1 MQIVANNKKAYYDY
15 FIEETIEAGIVL
27 VGTEVKSIQ
36 EGACS
41 MKDGYIRI
49 DGNEVSVI
57 GMHIP
62 VYSNGN
68 IFNHDPDRVKKL
80 LLNKAEIRKL
90 RQKTEQ
96 AGYTLVPTKVYFNDK
111 HLVKVEVGVAKGKK
125 NYDKRESIK
134 QRDVNRQIA
143 RGDY

>member
-1 MQIVANNKKAYYDY
+1 MQVIANNKKAYYDF

-27 VGTEVKSIQ
+27 VGTEVKSMR

-49 DGNEVSVI
+49 DGTEVSLI

-68 IFNHDPDRVKKL
+68 IFNHEPDRVRKL
-80 LLNKAEIRKL
+80 LLNKVEIRKL
-90 RQKTEQ
+90 RQKIEQ

-111 HLVKVEVGVAKGKK
+111 NLVKVEVGVAKGKK
-125 NYDKRESIK
+125 SYDKRESIK
-134 QRDVNRQIA
+134 KRDVQRQIE
-143 RGDY
+143 RGEY

>member
-1 MQIVANNKKAYYDY
+1 MQIIANNKKAYYDY

-68 IFNHDPDRVKKL
+68 IFNHDPDRVRKL